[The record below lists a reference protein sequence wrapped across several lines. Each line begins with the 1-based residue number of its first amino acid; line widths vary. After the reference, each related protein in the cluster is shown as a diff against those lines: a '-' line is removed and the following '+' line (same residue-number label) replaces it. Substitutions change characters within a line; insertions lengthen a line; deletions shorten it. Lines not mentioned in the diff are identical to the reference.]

1 MASSGC
7 AVRFATIAIGS
18 VCQEAAARWRVDSQL
33 RPSQAQTRDW
43 PSLRQP
49 LFVAGTS
56 HSCSYRLTSS
66 VRNTSYPAGPHRT
79 DTDFTCHHCR
89 SCDSS
94 ETFGAVGSPGLSRR
108 NQPTRLLRR
117 LQWHLPHHP
126 SATPSMNIT
135 LLPCDEAML
144 PELPGAMPRA
154 NGCVP
159 CSTVDVPPA
168 SRSPSL
174 EDAGGCTRGR
184 VRCVAFIPTVT
195 NVSVC
200 VSAT

>member
-117 LQWHLPHHP
+117 LQWHLPYHP

-144 PELPGAMPRA
+144 PELPGAIPRA
-154 NGCVP
+154 
-159 CSTVDVPPA
+159 DVPPA
-168 SRSPSL
+168 SQSPSL
-174 EDAGGCTRGR
+174 EDAGGCTGGG

-195 NVSVC
+195 SVSVC
-200 VSAT
+200 VSGT